1 MDTTD
6 IAVAVYDTHPQAE
19 DAVKTLQRAAFEMNK
34 ISIIGRDYLTEEHVI
49 GYFNAS
55 DRAMFFGKLGA
66 FWGGLAGI
74 LFGAAFIFVPVVGHV
89 IILGPLAAALVGG
102 LQGAVLAGGAGA
114 LAGALTAI
122 GIPKNSVL
130 RYETALKADKF
141 LVVVHGDAQEIK
153 RAREAL
159 APGNPTSFDEHSI
172 STPSAVDAAAPNQ
185 TAQV

>member
-6 IAVAVYDTHPQAE
+6 IAVAIYDTHSHAE
-19 DAVKTLQRAAFEMNK
+19 DAVKTLQRAGFEMKK

-74 LFGAAFIFVPVVGHV
+74 LFGAAFICVPVVGHV
-89 IILGPLAAALVGG
+89 IILGPFGGRHRRRLARRSA
-102 LQGAVLAGGAGA
+102 
-114 LAGALTAI
+114 
-122 GIPKNSVL
+122 
-130 RYETALKADKF
+130 
-141 LVVVHGDAQEIK
+141 
-153 RAREAL
+153 
-159 APGNPTSFDEHSI
+159 
-172 STPSAVDAAAPNQ
+172 STPIAADAAASNQ